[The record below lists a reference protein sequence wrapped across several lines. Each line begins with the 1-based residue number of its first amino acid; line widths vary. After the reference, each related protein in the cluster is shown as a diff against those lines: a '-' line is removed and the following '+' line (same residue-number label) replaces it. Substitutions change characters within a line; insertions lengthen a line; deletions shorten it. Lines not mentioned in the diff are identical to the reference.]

1 MLRATPEQKQPDL
14 SADSEVIWYLYM
26 LRTANNRL
34 YTGITTDIER
44 RFKQHQSGKG
54 AKALRGA
61 GTLTLVYQYKVGGHS
76 EALKLEYRIK
86 QLSKQQKEKLVSNQV
101 IPANTHAT

>member
-1 MLRATPEQKQPDL
+1 MLRTTPEQKQPDL
-14 SADSEVIWYLYM
+14 SPSSEVIWYLYM

-61 GTLTLVYQYKVGGHS
+61 GVLTLVYQQKVGEHS
-76 EALKLEYRIK
+76 KALKLEYKIKRLTKADKERIVT
-86 QLSKQQKEKLVSNQV
+86 SQV
-101 IPANTHAT
+101 LPQEI

>member
-26 LRTANNRL
+26 LRTVNNRL

-61 GTLTLVYQYKVGGHS
+61 GTLTLVYQCKVGGHS
-76 EALKLEYRIK
+76 EALKLEYKIKRLTKADKERIVLD
-86 QLSKQQKEKLVSNQV
+86 QILPPT
-101 IPANTHAT
+101 I